1 MSQSVAQP
9 PATGPGTLDGG
20 GIPIATGEQNSGQ
33 KVAPIKKRQRG
44 RRRQHKNQDSATVE
58 LESSVASNALQAHE
72 AFIDGD
78 PPTTAAT
85 ADTKEDDAI
94 RPKARNARPS
104 KL

>member
-1 MSQSVAQP
+1 
-9 PATGPGTLDGG
+9 
-20 GIPIATGEQNSGQ
+20 
-33 KVAPIKKRQRG
+33 
-44 RRRQHKNQDSATVE
+44 VE
-58 LESSVASNALQAHE
+58 FESSVASNALQAHE

-78 PPTTAAT
+78 PPTTAGT